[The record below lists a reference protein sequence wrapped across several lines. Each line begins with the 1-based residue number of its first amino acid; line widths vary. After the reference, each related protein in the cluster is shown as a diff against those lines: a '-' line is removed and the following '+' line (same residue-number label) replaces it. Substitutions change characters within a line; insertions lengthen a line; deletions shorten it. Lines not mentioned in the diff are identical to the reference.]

1 MIHADFMG
9 FIGLTDCPG
18 LSDIAFLIDGS
29 GSVAGR
35 DFNAMK
41 VFVTR
46 LVSSLRIGDTRVGT
60 DVYKNTFR
68 GPPQCQCVTTQ

>member
-1 MIHADFMG
+1 MNPAHFMG

-18 LSDIAFLIDGS
+18 LSDIAFLLDGS
-29 GSVAGR
+29 GSVKQY

-41 VFVTR
+41 DFVTR
-46 LVSSLRIGDTRVGT
+46 LVRSLRGGGTRVGT